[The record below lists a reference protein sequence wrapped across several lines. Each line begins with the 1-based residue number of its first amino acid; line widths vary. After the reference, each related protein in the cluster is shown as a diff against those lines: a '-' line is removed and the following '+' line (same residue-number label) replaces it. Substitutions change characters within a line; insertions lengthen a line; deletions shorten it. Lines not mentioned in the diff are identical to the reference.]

1 MRNNR
6 NSEDDEKRN
15 RNEKYKTMN
24 RRRKGMLEKG
34 RENMKTMAGLRV
46 EDGDNYGEIVGEG
59 WKIMTTIRALRVKG
73 RR

>member
-24 RRRKGMLEKG
+24 RRRKGMLET
-34 RENMKTMAGLRV
+34 RWENMKTMAGLRV
-46 EDGDNYGEIVGEG
+46 EDDDNNGDIEGEG
-59 WKIMTTIRALRVKG
+59 WKMMTP
-73 RR
+73 